1 MPKHLSKRDTE
12 AIVNLILGWGEKK
25 LTWEAV
31 CESAEKIIGRKP
43 SRQSLFANKEI
54 KEAFKARKAD
64 IGQRGNELPK
74 PGNLIIA
81 AERIKRLHNENE
93 MLKKKNTE
101 LLEKFVIW
109 QYNAYKHGV
118 KDHELNEPLPRIDRE
133 RTE

>member
-1 MPKHLSKRDTE
+1 M
-12 AIVNLILGWGEKK
+12 
-25 LTWEAV
+25 TWEAV
-31 CESAEKIIGRKP
+31 CQSTEKIIGRKP

-54 KEAFKARKAD
+54 KEAFKARKAG

-81 AERIKRLHNENE
+81 AERIKRLQNENE
-93 MLKKKNTE
+93 VLKKKNTE

-118 KDHELNEPLPRIDRE
+118 KEHQLNEPLPIIDRE